1 MLTEL
6 ILESAV
12 VLAEEL
18 ERRKAYLVPNVD
30 TPVEELVA
38 AAEPVTDK
46 VPEEPEAIVQS
57 LEEMT
62 SSPVEVT
69 PETHDNI
76 LEGITTTVSGLLN
89 RRLHLAKDV
98 VNPLIAKYT
107 DLISKYIE
115 GYVPQTAEVTEVDF
129 GEFYNHPLA
138 RNIFE
143 GYGIKDLEPV
153 QGFKGIVLDETNN
166 YYKGA
171 LKTGSGFIDKKLE
184 EIINERGEDWY
195 LDVVRKHFTNGQELV
210 IVKPEVTNDY
220 REEADKN
227 LVIHMVARH
236 LYDRNETLNSEPVKE
251 QELKLLRILGRTSQ
265 NINNLFKLQDDL
277 TAKEVVVPVRA
288 SNEGI
293 TVYGPNY
300 RKFLDKGGNNSILA
314 GYVKVKGPALGI
326 EGLLEKKV
334 SLESAYDQE
343 VSGEIRRL
351 RLESI
356 RLMRLGATQELG
368 KIVKDIPVEVLNTIP
383 ELQAENINVE
393 AALMQRGR
401 EYIQSTPVTSVED
414 IYSYASNIITLGL
427 LPELELHMFYNTMD
441 KYLKP
446 SGNGVTLTPAQ
457 AAYYACL
464 EEVTKYFLSQVSLL
478 STNK

>member
-1 MLTEL
+1 M
-6 ILESAV
+6 
-12 VLAEEL
+12 
-18 ERRKAYLVPNVD
+18 
-30 TPVEELVA
+30 
-38 AAEPVTDK
+38 
-46 VPEEPEAIVQS
+46 
-57 LEEMT
+57 
-62 SSPVEVT
+62 
-69 PETHDNI
+69 
-76 LEGITTTVSGLLN
+76 
-89 RRLHLAKDV
+89 
-98 VNPLIAKYT
+98 
-107 DLISKYIE
+107 
-115 GYVPQTAEVTEVDF
+115 
-129 GEFYNHPLA
+129 
-138 RNIFE
+138 
-143 GYGIKDLEPV
+143 
-153 QGFKGIVLDETNN
+153 
-166 YYKGA
+166 
-171 LKTGSGFIDKKLE
+171 
-184 EIINERGEDWY
+184 
-195 LDVVRKHFTNGQELV
+195 
-210 IVKPEVTNDY
+210 TNDY

>member
-6 ILESAV
+6 TLESAS

-18 ERRKAYLVPNVD
+18 ERRKAYLVPNTD
-30 TPVEELVA
+30 TPIEDLVV
-38 AAEPVTDK
+38 AAEPVEDK
-46 VPEEPEAIVQS
+46 VPEEPEAIVKS

-89 RRLHLAKDV
+89 RRLNLAKNV
-98 VNPLIAKYT
+98 VNPLIARYT

-115 GYVPQTAEVTEVDF
+115 GYVPESAEVTEVDF

-143 GYGIKDLEPV
+143 GYGIKDIEPV

-166 YYKGA
+166 YHKGA

-195 LDVVRKHFTNGQELV
+195 LDVVRKHFTNGEDLI
-210 IVKPEVTNDY
+210 IVKPEVTEDY

-227 LVIHMVARH
+227 LVLHMVTRH
-236 LYDRNETLNSEPVKE
+236 LYNRNETLNSEPVKE

-277 TAKEVVVPVRA
+277 VNKEIVVPVKT
-288 SNEGI
+288 STESI

-300 RKFLDKGGNNSILA
+300 RKFLEKGGNNSILA
-314 GYVKVKGPALGI
+314 GYVRTKGPNLGI
-326 EGLLEKKV
+326 ESLIEQKA
-334 SLESAYDQE
+334 SLESVYDKE
-343 VSGEIRRL
+343 VSSEIRRL

-368 KIVKDIPVEVLNTIP
+368 KIVKEIPAEVLATIP
-383 ELQAENINVE
+383 ELQDANASAEAI
-393 AALMQRGR
+393 LMQRGR

-414 IYSYASNIITLGL
+414 IYTYASNIITLGL

>member
-6 ILESAV
+6 TLESAT

-18 ERRKAYLVPNVD
+18 ERRKAYLVPNTD
-30 TPVEELVA
+30 TPIEDLVV
-38 AAEPVTDK
+38 AAEPVEDK
-46 VPEEPEAIVQS
+46 VPEEPEAIVKS

-89 RRLHLAKDV
+89 RRLNLAKNV
-98 VNPLIAKYT
+98 VNPLIARYT

-115 GYVPQTAEVTEVDF
+115 GYVPESAEVTEVDF

-143 GYGIKDLEPV
+143 GYGIKDIEPV

-166 YYKGA
+166 YHKGA

-195 LDVVRKHFTNGQELV
+195 LDVVRKHFTNGEDLI
-210 IVKPEVTNDY
+210 IVKPEVTEDY

-227 LVIHMVARH
+227 LVLHMVARH
-236 LYDRNETLNSEPVKE
+236 LYNRNETLNSEPVKE

-277 TAKEVVVPVRA
+277 VNKEIVVPVKT
-288 SNEGI
+288 STESI

-300 RKFLDKGGNNSILA
+300 RKFLEKGGNNSILA
-314 GYVKVKGPALGI
+314 GYVRTKGPNLGI
-326 EGLLEKKV
+326 ESLIEQKA
-334 SLESAYDQE
+334 SLESVYDKE
-343 VSGEIRRL
+343 VSSEIRRL

-368 KIVKDIPVEVLNTIP
+368 KIVKEIPAEVLATIP
-383 ELQAENINVE
+383 ELQDANASAEAI
-393 AALMQRGR
+393 LMQRGR

-414 IYSYASNIITLGL
+414 IYTYASNIITLGL